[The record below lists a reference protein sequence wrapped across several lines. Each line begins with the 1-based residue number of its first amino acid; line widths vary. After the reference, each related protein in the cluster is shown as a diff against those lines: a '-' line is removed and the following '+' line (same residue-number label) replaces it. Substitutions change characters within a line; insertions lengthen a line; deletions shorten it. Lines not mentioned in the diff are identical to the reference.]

1 MPTVTTLVVLA
12 FVESVTVQRLLFA
25 SLAASAFLIYLDPR
39 HATNSIR
46 TLLIAQGGGALLGW
60 LTYDLLG
67 PGYLAAGAAV
77 VATIAAMLLLDAVH
91 PPAVATAMGF
101 ALRAGNARN
110 LALFAIALA
119 ITAVLVVLQQV
130 TVWLLDRELRRGAAP
145 PDRG

>member
-1 MPTVTTLVVLA
+1 MPTATTLAVLA
-12 FVESVTVQRLLFA
+12 FVESVTTQRLLFA

-39 HATNSIR
+39 HATNSVR
-46 TLLIAQGGGALLGW
+46 TLLIAQSGAAVLGW

-101 ALRAGNARN
+101 ALRAGNAEN
-110 LALFAIALA
+110 LVLFAIALA
-119 ITAVLVVLQQV
+119 ITAVLVLLQHV
-130 TVWLLDRELRRGAAP
+130 TAWLLDRELRRDVGP